1 MTSFQPCKF
10 ILTGRSCEQDNI
22 WGCYLH
28 ANLHAME
35 NVKNFF
41 SLKIGI
47 AEQSQSWD
55 MSPPFTQIASFSS

>member
-1 MTSFQPCKF
+1 MTCFQPHKV
-10 ILTGRSCEQDNI
+10 ILRADHVSKITSEER
-22 WGCYLH
+22 

-35 NVKNFF
+35 NVKIFF

-55 MSPPFTQIASFSS
+55 MSPHFTQIASFSS